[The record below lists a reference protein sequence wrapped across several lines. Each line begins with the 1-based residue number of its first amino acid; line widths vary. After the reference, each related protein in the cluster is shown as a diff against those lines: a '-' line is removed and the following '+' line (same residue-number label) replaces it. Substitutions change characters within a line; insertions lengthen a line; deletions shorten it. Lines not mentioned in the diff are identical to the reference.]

1 MYYGEVKD
9 CDIANGA
16 GVRVTLFVSGCRN
29 HCEHC
34 FQPQT
39 WDFDYGKQFTKET
52 ENYILG
58 LLERSYI
65 KGLTILGGDPFE
77 PENQREL
84 LPFMRRVKDSFP
96 EKTIWVFS
104 GYTLDV
110 LEGKPEPDSP
120 SEGHV
125 GEEDYKPPF
134 VHAAGPDPRTAL
146 TDEMLSLTDVLI
158 DGPFVQSEK
167 DITLRFR
174 GSRNQRLID
183 MNATRAALN
192 NAPTPSGLSKYA
204 VQLPDRV
211 SSARRNISAR

>member
-84 LPFMRRVKDSFP
+84 LPFMRRVKESFP

-146 TDEMLSLTDVLI
+146 TDEMLLLTDVLI

-183 MNATRAALN
+183 MNATRTVLS
-192 NAPTPSGLSKYA
+192 NAPASFGLSKCA

>member
-9 CDIANGA
+9 CDIANGS

-39 WDFDYGKQFTKET
+39 WDFDYGQEFTKET

-58 LLERSYI
+58 LLEHSYI

-77 PENQREL
+77 PENQRVL
-84 LPFMRRVKDSFP
+84 LPFMRRVRESFP

-104 GYTLDV
+104 GYTLDI
-110 LEGKPEPDSP
+110 LEGQRGTEHP

-125 GEEDYKPPF
+125 GEDGYKPPF
-134 VHAAGPDPRTAL
+134 IHALGPDPRTPL

-158 DGPFVQSEK
+158 DGPFVQAEK

-183 MNATRAALN
+183 LNATRKVLAENPEL
-192 NAPTPSGLSKYA
+192 SGLSANA

-211 SSARRNISAR
+211 SSARRNVSTK